1 MSCINEGRDQ
11 KKNNVVQNL
20 RAHQVKTILIMISKY
35 LGILIE
41 DTFGNNMDHT
51 CTMKQHS

>member
-1 MSCINEGRDQ
+1 MRGET

-20 RAHQVKTILIMISKY
+20 RAHQVKTILIMFSKY